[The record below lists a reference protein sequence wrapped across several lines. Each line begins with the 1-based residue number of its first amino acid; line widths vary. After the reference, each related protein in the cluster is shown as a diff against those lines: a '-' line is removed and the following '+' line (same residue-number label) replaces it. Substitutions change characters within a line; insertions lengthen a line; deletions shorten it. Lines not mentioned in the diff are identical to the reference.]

1 MKCVGVVVWFVVGLL
16 VRFLALSWLAVFWQI
31 RASSIAAKPSLQS
44 LRAGTLVERFT
55 ARMHVYSVLCFAGVP
70 RDFYG

>member
-31 RASSIAAKPSLQS
+31 RAGSVAATPSLQAI
-44 LRAGTLVERFT
+44 RAETLVERFI
-55 ARMHVYSVLCFAGVP
+55 ARMHVV
-70 RDFYG
+70 YGSQ